1 MKRALSLFLSL
12 LMLLSVAAIPVGA
25 ASLPFTDVY
34 SDNPHYDD
42 ICLMYEM
49 GLMTGTSSTKFSPN
63 ATYTRAMFVTMLGR
77 LDGLN
82 GGMDPDDYTGTAF
95 SDVPAGRWDAPYIKW
110 AAENGIVNGVGNGRF
125 NPQGSITVEQ
135 YAAIMQ
141 RYLKGA
147 NWNITV
153 QVKYGNWPPAISD
166 LSKASSYARTPL
178 TEMLYWGFIPSYY
191 YSESDKTSVDVH
203 PKDKC
208 TRAWIASGF
217 SGVVYAMMDPDGFEW
232 YHNQPAYFQG
242 ITRAD

>member
-1 MKRALSLFLSL
+1 MKKLVAF
-12 LMLLSVAAIPVGA
+12 LLSTLLL
-25 ASLPFTDVY
+25 ASMLGMTASAKELPFTDLPDDPVVLEAVQYVY
-34 SDNPHYDD
+34 DN
-42 ICLMYEM
+42 
-49 GLMTGTSSTKFSPN
+49 GLMNGTG
-63 ATYTRAMFVTMLGR
+63 ATTFDPGAMYTRAMFVTMLGR

-147 NWNITV
+147 HWNITV

-242 ITRAD
+242 ITKAD

>member
-12 LMLLSVAAIPVGA
+12 LMLLSVAAIPAGA

-49 GLMTGTSSTKFSPN
+49 GLMAGTSSTKFSPN

-110 AAENGIVNGVGNGRF
+110 AAENGIVSQAS
-125 NPQGSITVEQ
+125 PLK
-135 YAAIMQ
+135 AA
-141 RYLKGA
+141 LPTKL
-147 NWNITV
+147 
-153 QVKYGNWPPAISD
+153 P
-166 LSKASSYARTPL
+166 
-178 TEMLYWGFIPSYY
+178 
-191 YSESDKTSVDVH
+191 KT
-203 PKDKC
+203 C
-208 TRAWIASGF
+208 
-217 SGVVYAMMDPDGFEW
+217 
-232 YHNQPAYFQG
+232 
-242 ITRAD
+242 

>member
-1 MKRALSLFLSL
+1 M
-12 LMLLSVAAIPVGA
+12 
-25 ASLPFTDVY
+25 
-34 SDNPHYDD
+34 
-42 ICLMYEM
+42 
-49 GLMTGTSSTKFSPN
+49 
-63 ATYTRAMFVTMLGR
+63 
-77 LDGLN
+77 
-82 GGMDPDDYTGTAF
+82 
-95 SDVPAGRWDAPYIKW
+95 
-110 AAENGIVNGVGNGRF
+110 GNGRF

-147 NWNITV
+147 HWNITV
-153 QVKYGNWPPAISD
+153 QVKYGNWPLAISD